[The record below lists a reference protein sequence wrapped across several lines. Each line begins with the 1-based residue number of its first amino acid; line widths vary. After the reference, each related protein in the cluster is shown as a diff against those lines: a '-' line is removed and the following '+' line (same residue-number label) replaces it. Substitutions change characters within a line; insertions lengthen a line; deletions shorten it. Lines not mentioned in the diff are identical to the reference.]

1 MDLSQWIA
9 QHASRTPAR
18 TALRFEGRDI
28 SYAELAAQIDGIA
41 AALAAR
47 HVRPGDRVAWL
58 GLNSPAMLA
67 TLFACARVGAIFL
80 PLNWRLAAPEHKAM
94 LQASTPALLFVEDAF
109 AADTAAQQVAP
120 RAHRMRRARRGRA
133 QRLDALGRVPRRRPR
148 RPCRP
153 RWPTPGSRRAAV
165 LHLRLDGT
173 AQGRAAEPGGA
184 GLQRR
189 QQRRHARPGQHATGC

>member
-9 QHASRTPAR
+9 QHASRKPAR
-18 TALRFEGRDI
+18 AALRFEGRDI
-28 SYAELAAQIDGIA
+28 TYAEFAAQIDSIA
-41 AALAAR
+41 AALATR

-67 TLFACARVGAIFL
+67 ALFACARLGAIFL

-94 LQASTPALLFVEDAF
+94 LQASYPVAVVRRGRLCRRHRRTAGRPA
-109 AADTAAQQVAP
+109 
-120 RAHRMRRARRGRA
+120 RHRMRRARAKRA
-133 QRLDALGRVPRRRPR
+133 ARLDALGCVPGRRPWALAAGTGRRRFS
-148 RPCRP
+148 
-153 RWPTPGSRRAAV
+153 GAAV

-173 AQGRAAEPGGA
+173 AQGRAIEPGSA

-189 QQRRHARPGQHATGC
+189 QQRRHARPGQQRTGC